1 MNQNGSIEAAQSN
14 PSFQSN
20 PYRLRYH
27 ISEGVKS
34 KWTSIFPPIGMRIIK
49 SGIAILL
56 CYLVSF
62 LRGNSGIVF
71 YSHLAALW
79 CIQVYVEKS
88 KQNAI
93 QRLIGTTMGAVYGLI
108 YLLSRN
114 AIQHVA
120 KVSALADACM
130 ISFLIILILYSTVLI
145 KKKQASYFSCVVFL
159 SIVVNHVTD
168 ANPYLFVWNRYLDTV
183 IGIVIGICVNTFSL
197 PREKRDDILFLSGLD
212 DTLLSKKD
220 NMSDYSKIEL
230 NRMLDDGIHF
240 AISTYRTPASL
251 MEAVRDIRLKLP
263 VIAMDGAVLY
273 DIKKKMYLKV
283 YVISGRKARQ
293 VQELIAEEGLMC
305 FTNVIMDD
313 LLVIYYQKTS
323 DPVHEKLVSEL
334 RSSPYRNYVE
344 RSCPEDQEV
353 VYFMLLY
360 PDAVIERMYQRL
372 DKAGLTQEL
381 KVLKYKS
388 EDYPGYSYIKI
399 YNKNA
404 RKENM
409 TEYLKSMTGVEKTVT
424 FGSIEGRYDIL
435 VQPGDTNYV
444 VHMLK
449 NLYEPVK
456 WRSQPGKRVLE
467 LSE

>member
-1 MNQNGSIEAAQSN
+1 MNQNGSIEAAITHSSVPHTTQSV
-14 PSFQSN
+14 
-20 PYRLRYH
+20 L
-27 ISEGVKS
+27 
-34 KWTSIFPPIGMRIIK
+34 PPIGMRIIK

-71 YSHLAALW
+71 YSHLASLW

-93 QRLIGTTMGAVYGLI
+93 QRLIGTSMGAVYGLI

-114 AIQHVA
+114 EIERFVELNE
-120 KVSALADACM
+120 LADACI
-130 ISFLIILILYSTVLI
+130 ISFLIVLILYSTVLI
-145 KKKQASYFSCVVFL
+145 RKKQASYFSCVVFL

-168 ANPYLFVWNRYLDTV
+168 ANPYLFVWNRFLDTV
-183 IGIVIGICVNTFSL
+183 IGIGIGMFVNTFSL
-197 PREKRDDILFLSGLD
+197 PHEKRDDVLFLSGLD

-220 NMSDYSKIEL
+220 NMSDYSRIEL

-251 MEAVRDIRLKLP
+251 MDAVRDIRLKLP

-283 YVISGRKARQ
+283 YVISSQKARQ
-293 VQELIAEEGLMC
+293 VQALIAEQGLVC
-305 FTNVIMDD
+305 FTNVIIDD
-313 LLVIYYQKTS
+313 LLVIYYEKTG

-344 RSCPEDQEV
+344 RSCPENQEV

-360 PDAVIERMYQRL
+360 PDDVIEQMYAKL
-372 DKAGLTQEL
+372 AEAGFTREL
-381 KVLKYKS
+381 KILKYRS

-409 TEYLKSMTGVEKTVT
+409 MEYLKGMAGVEKTVT
-424 FGSIEGRYDIL
+424 FGSIEGRYDVL
-435 VQPGDTNYV
+435 VRPGDTNYV

-449 NLYEPVK
+449 KLYEPIAFRTAMPAGSANV
-456 WRSQPGKRVLE
+456 RSEG
-467 LSE
+467 